1 MLSSATASDRSFT
14 VPSPSFRTSPA
25 FAEQR
30 PSLHDS
36 PRSSPHIGLENGT
49 ASPGSGK
56 RDRSSVSNFKFP
68 QVPASIDEIS
78 GSASASLTDRHRDAL
93 GRTLSPRPNESIKG
107 PDQSNLA
114 TRILSPASINGTP
127 RSSGEFYS
135 MSNNSTETL
144 ASEYIAPE
152 NNRLLYRPA
161 HSRQGS
167 SLAPMKIPQA
177 EVLMMGYGQIMG
189 SFTLDG
195 SLVNQN
201 PFDEA
206 KRKGII
212 GGQGGGGVVRSNSTK
227 RDTGLLGSFGWGNIG
242 ESLGGLLGG
251 NELSSIK
258 ETKGSTNAR
267 SIPILSTP
275 QSILFV
281 DLQLK
286 PGESKSYTYSHP
298 LPKGIPPT
306 HKGRAIKIS
315 YNLVVGTQRAA
326 KVTQQHQVHNADIP
340 FRVLPSVNGK
350 SIPLEYMDITLTSLG
365 QGEILG
371 HDLMSPHTIL
381 SNIAL
386 ISSVD
391 NPQKGGS
398 STAAGP
404 STNRLTSSSTDFIA
418 YVESLLDKPHQNPN
432 AGLLS
437 PTEVESRSRT
447 PMANEPSTMK
457 ESIDLAIL
465 RSNTATSSARGVN
478 RFEITRSGERV
489 AVIML
494 ARPAYRLGETI
505 PVAIDFQDSD
515 VACYSLHATLETS
528 EVIDPAIALRSKASI
543 HRAATRIHASQTET
557 TICAKKVLFNPMIPT
572 SSTPEF
578 ITSAISLEWRL
589 RFEFVTSRLGD
600 AEEDE
605 DIDDLMEEVARDE
618 RGVVKAA
625 VQGLPC
631 ETFDVAVPLRVY
643 GNPSAFDE
651 STEAGDFPI

>member
-1 MLSSATASDRSFT
+1 MLYLATASDRSFT

-25 FAEQR
+25 FADQR
-30 PSLHDS
+30 PSLHNS

-49 ASPGSGK
+49 TSPGSGK

-68 QVPASIDEIS
+68 QVPASIDETS
-78 GSASASLTDRHRDAL
+78 GSTSASLADRHRDTL
-93 GRTLSPRPNESIKG
+93 GRTLSPRPNESGKG
-107 PDQSNLA
+107 HDQPNLA

-167 SLAPMKIPQA
+167 SLAPMKIPQP

-258 ETKGSTNAR
+258 ETKASTNAR

-326 KVTQQHQVHNADIP
+326 KVTQQHQVHHADIP

-350 SIPLEYMDITLTSLG
+350 SIPWKTWTL
-365 QGEILG
+365 
-371 HDLMSPHTIL
+371 H
-381 SNIAL
+381 
-386 ISSVD
+386 
-391 NPQKGGS
+391 
-398 STAAGP
+398 
-404 STNRLTSSSTDFIA
+404 
-418 YVESLLDKPHQNPN
+418 
-432 AGLLS
+432 
-437 PTEVESRSRT
+437 
-447 PMANEPSTMK
+447 
-457 ESIDLAIL
+457 
-465 RSNTATSSARGVN
+465 
-478 RFEITRSGERV
+478 
-489 AVIML
+489 
-494 ARPAYRLGETI
+494 
-505 PVAIDFQDSD
+505 
-515 VACYSLHATLETS
+515 
-528 EVIDPAIALRSKASI
+528 
-543 HRAATRIHASQTET
+543 
-557 TICAKKVLFNPMIPT
+557 
-572 SSTPEF
+572 
-578 ITSAISLEWRL
+578 
-589 RFEFVTSRLGD
+589 
-600 AEEDE
+600 
-605 DIDDLMEEVARDE
+605 
-618 RGVVKAA
+618 
-625 VQGLPC
+625 
-631 ETFDVAVPLRVY
+631 
-643 GNPSAFDE
+643 
-651 STEAGDFPI
+651 